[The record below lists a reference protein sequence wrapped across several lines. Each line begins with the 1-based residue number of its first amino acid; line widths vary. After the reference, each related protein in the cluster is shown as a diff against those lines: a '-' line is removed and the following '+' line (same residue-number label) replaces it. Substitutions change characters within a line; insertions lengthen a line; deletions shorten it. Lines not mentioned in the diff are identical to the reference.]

1 LPIGEIVQPKE
12 MKMFT
17 FKAAALAGLVVTVTL
32 AGCTSNRYGP
42 AVPADQVSAVSYQ
55 PHNGDY
61 APNYWA
67 STSIGSVMTT
77 PAGATVYTYDQDEP
91 GKSNCYADC
100 ARNWP
105 PVIAAGNAEP
115 YGRMSL
121 ANRTDGQ
128 RQWAYDGKLLYTFA
142 EDNMHGD
149 IKGENA
155 GSVWHVVR

>member
-1 LPIGEIVQPKE
+1 ML
-12 MKMFT
+12 T
-17 FKAAALAGLVVTVTL
+17 LKAAALSGLLMTAALT
-32 AGCTSNRYGP
+32 GCTSGSYGP
-42 AVPADQVSAVSYQ
+42 AAPAEQMSAATNQ

-61 APNYWA
+61 VPNHWA

-77 PAGATVYTYDQDEP
+77 SDGATVYTFDQDEP

-100 ARNWP
+100 AQKWP

-115 YGRMSL
+115 YGRMTL

-142 EDNMHGD
+142 NDTMHGD
-149 IKGENA
+149 VKGENA
-155 GSVWHVVR
+155 ESVWHVVR